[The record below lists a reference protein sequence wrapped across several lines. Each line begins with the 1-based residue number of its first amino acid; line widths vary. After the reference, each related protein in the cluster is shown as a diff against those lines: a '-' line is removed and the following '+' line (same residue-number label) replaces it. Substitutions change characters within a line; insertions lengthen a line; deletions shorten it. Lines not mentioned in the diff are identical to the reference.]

1 MAELTVKWRDTGSE
15 KPFIASHLCVFLSC
29 KQELFPRWILLGEP
43 MEQREQ
49 SRVCSDFA
57 ESRKRKSIEI
67 CSKKNYAR
75 RKNFF
80 PFSSAPYGEGKNL
93 FGERIIPG
101 EFGDVG
107 RRLFGVFPAED
118 SVETGLLQLNARDG
132 GRLFA

>member
-1 MAELTVKWRDTGSE
+1 
-15 KPFIASHLCVFLSC
+15 
-29 KQELFPRWILLGEP
+29 

-49 SRVCSDFA
+49 SRACSDFA

-93 FGERIIPG
+93 FGEGIISG
-101 EFGDVG
+101 EFGKIG
-107 RRLFGVFPAED
+107 RRLFNVFPAED
-118 SVETGLLQLNARDG
+118 SMEAGLLQFNAWDG
-132 GRLFA
+132 RRLLA